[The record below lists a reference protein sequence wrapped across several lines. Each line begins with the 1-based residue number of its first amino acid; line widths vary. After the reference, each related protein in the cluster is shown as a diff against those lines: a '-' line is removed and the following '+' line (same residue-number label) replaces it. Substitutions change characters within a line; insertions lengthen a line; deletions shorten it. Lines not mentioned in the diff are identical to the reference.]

1 MTPFSSFKNPAIDTM
16 FALAQDAAK
25 SDIAPN
31 EAIEEIFDLT
41 AFAHRSHAH
50 LPERRR
56 QNSDKTA
63 PSSNAFPITLSVEL
77 CLPISSAR

>member
-1 MTPFSSFKNPAIDTM
+1 MTPFFFQNPAIDTM

-31 EAIEEIFDLT
+31 DAIEEIFDLT
-41 AFAHRSHAH
+41 ALHIDPMHTCQ
-50 LPERRR
+50 RRR

-77 CLPISSAR
+77 CPPISSAR